1 MQLER
6 ILQQQGFG
14 VRKACRALVRQG
26 RVTVA
31 GKAAKDPEAEFDLT
45 GSGFAVDGVFWP
57 YHARATLLLNK
68 PAGVECSRRP
78 RHYPGVLS
86 LLPPQCAARGM
97 QSVGR
102 LDVDT
107 TGLLLLSDDG
117 QLIHALASPRRKV
130 RKTYRA
136 TVRHPLDEAQLAAL
150 RAGVTLH
157 DDPAPVAA
165 VKAIA
170 EDAHTL
176 TLILTSGRYHQ
187 VKRMVAAAGNRVE
200 KLCRIAVGGL
210 VLPGDVPEGTWCWL
224 TQADLE
230 KLWEEEKTS

>member
-6 ILQQQGFG
+6 ILHQQGFG
-14 VRKACRALVRQG
+14 TRKVCRALVRQG
-26 RVTVA
+26 RVMVEGKVA
-31 GKAAKDPEAEFDLT
+31 SDPEAEFELT

-78 RHYPGVLS
+78 QHHPGVLS

-130 RKTYRA
+130 GKTYRA
-136 TVRHPLDEAQLAAL
+136 TVRHPLDEAQIAAL
-150 RAGVTLH
+150 RAGVVLH
-157 DDPAPVAA
+157 DDPVPVAA
-165 VKAIA
+165 AEA
-170 EDAHTL
+170 MMEDAHTL
-176 TLILTSGRYHQ
+176 TLTLTSGRYHQ
-187 VKRMVAAAGNRVE
+187 VKRMVAAVGNRVE
-200 KLCRIAVGGL
+200 KLCRIALGGL
-210 VLPGDVPEGTWCWL
+210 VLPADVPEGAWRWL
-224 TQADLE
+224 TQADLDE
-230 KLWEEEKTS
+230 LWKKEGTS